1 MRSIVRIAG
10 WVLLGLL
17 ACSAPREQA
26 DLEQLQRQVMETERA
41 FAATMAQ
48 RDHAAF
54 VSFLSAEAVFFS
66 GPQPLRGARQVAEYW
81 RKYYQSEAAPF
92 SWAPETVQVLD
103 SGTLALST
111 GPVYDP
117 GGKLSGTFTSI
128 WRLEAPGKWRI
139 IFDKGCPVCD

>member
-1 MRSIVRIAG
+1 MRGIVVIAG
-10 WVLLGLL
+10 CVLLGFL
-17 ACSAPREQA
+17 ACSAPREQVE
-26 DLEQLQRQVMETERA
+26 LELLQQQVMETERA

-54 VSFLSAEAVFFS
+54 SAFLSEEAVFFS
-66 GPQPLRGARQVAEYW
+66 GPMPLRGAAAVAGYW
-81 RKYYQSEAAPF
+81 RKYYQGEAAPF
-92 SWAPETVQVLD
+92 SWAPEQVQVLD

-117 GGKLSGTFTSI
+117 GGQLSGTFTSI